1 MPLLTRAVPWPLSA
15 LSGACQARAVGSDR
29 RARWRGERG
38 GQVGE
43 AAGTRPASLTS
54 AGGGRWPRRSGPAPA
69 VSRREPL
76 ARPPVTRVAGRGPAQ
91 CPRNVCRGQ
100 PASRRPRLSGLL
112 TALGLEVSMGECWG
126 GRTLLPRGPSRGLWL
141 SPAGEQCLPRKW
153 RSRGDGG
160 ARARERGPG
169 RGEACGGCS
178 SRVSLRAAL
187 LLGPPVSDLTPR
199 LGLGAGRG
207 GGRQR
212 GGAHAVP
219 ASASAQWQAGGRGAP
234 SIPGVPWARG
244 RGALEDWRTLS
255 PSGCGPASWFFLPG
269 EVAARTARGAPKGG
283 PPRLPSLAQGQLGAE
298 PAVLAVVLS
307 HLPGACRLRVG
318 AAPWAVHPRV
328 TQSSSQP
335 RGVWAPG
342 MAGPISLSTGAP
354 PSRRMPPPR
363 LGAPWHSVASS
374 HTAWA
379 LGA

>member
-1 MPLLTRAVPWPLSA
+1 MQRPRAALRLARELASCRRPPASACSLSPGPVSPSPVRPSQQRLEFLMPLLTRAVPWPLSA
-15 LSGACQARAVGSDR
+15 LSGACQARAVGSDG

-76 ARPPVTRVAGRGPAQ
+76 ARPPVTRVAGHGPAQ

-178 SRVSLRAAL
+178 RRVSLRAAL

-199 LGLGAGRG
+199 LGLGVGRG

-219 ASASAQWQAGGRGAP
+219 ASASAQWQAGCSLHPRGAVG
-234 SIPGVPWARG
+234 PG
-244 RGALEDWRTLS
+244 
-255 PSGCGPASWFFLPG
+255 
-269 EVAARTARGAPKGG
+269 
-283 PPRLPSLAQGQLGAE
+283 
-298 PAVLAVVLS
+298 
-307 HLPGACRLRVG
+307 
-318 AAPWAVHPRV
+318 
-328 TQSSSQP
+328 
-335 RGVWAPG
+335 
-342 MAGPISLSTGAP
+342 
-354 PSRRMPPPR
+354 
-363 LGAPWHSVASS
+363 
-374 HTAWA
+374 
-379 LGA
+379 